1 MRISELASRPRSN
14 TESHNCV
21 RFLVPLAIATVAGEF
36 RLRSGPRAI
45 GERVRRVRC
54 SAIAMAPENDE
65 NPAPLFDSL
74 PYYDNDLEIHPILR
88 EKVQHEL
95 AVETQKVHQE
105 ALHPRV
111 PPSIELFVVS
121 PSNEQS
127 QLFRALN
134 SVYLL

>member
-1 MRISELASRPRSN
+1 
-14 TESHNCV
+14 
-21 RFLVPLAIATVAGEF
+21 
-36 RLRSGPRAI
+36 
-45 GERVRRVRC
+45 
-54 SAIAMAPENDE
+54 MAPENDE
-65 NPAPLFDSL
+65 KPTLLFDSL

-111 PPSIELFVVS
+111 PPPIDLFVVS
-121 PSNEQS
+121 PSDKQS

-134 SVYLL
+134 SACFP